1 MINIIRSFW
10 FYLNG
15 VISTFL
21 IGLLVI
27 SLSFFDKK
35 NLYMSKFVRIWAN
48 WVCKSSGINI
58 EVFGSNKL
66 SKNENYIFVS
76 NHESILDIPIAI
88 STLPCNIVFLAK
100 KELFKIPFFSSILN
114 SLGMIKVDRK
124 NKEEAYRSVENALN
138 LLSLKNTSIL
148 VYPEGTRSNP
158 GQILEFKKG
167 SFILAIQS
175 GLSLVPITI
184 RNSGTNLP
192 ANKNILNDKINIQVQ
207 IHKPIKTTKLDV
219 ESDKDDLCFQ
229 AKKIISDVL

>member
-1 MINIIRSFW
+1 MINIVRSFW
-10 FYLNG
+10 FYFNG

-27 SLSFFDKK
+27 TFSFFDKK
-35 NLYMSKFVRIWAN
+35 NFFMSKFVRIWAN

-88 STLPCNIVFLAK
+88 SILPRNIVFLAK

-124 NKEEAYRSVENALN
+124 NKEAAYRSVENALN

-158 GQILEFKKG
+158 GKILEFKKG

-184 RNSGTNLP
+184 RNSGLNLP
-192 ANKNILNDKINIQVQ
+192 ARSIILNDKINIQVQ
-207 IHKPIKTTKLDV
+207 IHKPMKTTKLDV

-229 AKKIISDVL
+229 TKKIISDVL

>member
-1 MINIIRSFW
+1 MINIVRSFW
-10 FYLNG
+10 FYFNG

-27 SLSFFDKK
+27 FFSFFDKK
-35 NLYMSKFVRIWAN
+35 NFFMSKFVRIWAN

-88 STLPCNIVFLAK
+88 SILPCNIVFLAK

-114 SLGMIKVDRK
+114 SLGMIRVDRK

-158 GQILEFKKG
+158 GQISEFKKG

-184 RNSGTNLP
+184 RNTGLNLP
-192 ANKNILNDKINIQVQ
+192 ARSTFLNDKINIQVQ
-207 IHKPIKTTKLDV
+207 IHKPIKTTKLDA
-219 ESDKDDLCFQ
+219 ESDKDELCFQ
-229 AKKIISDVL
+229 TKKIISDVL